1 MKRLIGRIDMGN
13 ASKRLDKLTDEEAQM
28 AVAQNLKATHDV
40 DQRVR
45 GVANAVVA
53 VNDRVACVDG
63 KVTSVDDSVNVFG
76 DKVAEVLHGA

>member
-1 MKRLIGRIDMGN
+1 MGN
-13 ASKRLDKLTDEEAQM
+13 ASKRLDKLTDEDVQM
-28 AVAQNLKATHDV
+28 AFAQNLKATHDV

-53 VNDRVACVDG
+53 VGDRVDGVNDRVACVDG

-76 DKVAEVLHGA
+76 DKVAEVIHGA